1 MQQGPFKMDYPN
13 RGQPDLQQPKARNQ
27 PQGQLAALMRGR
39 VDSEN
44 ELYLVDNMQHD
55 QRPSSAPP
63 DPHQFQF
70 PILSNQPTSWKT
82 HNQPIPSPLYDP
94 SSSSRQ
100 VWSNNSKK
108 PTRPATLDT
117 YHSKFSLSPS
127 LFL

>member
-1 MQQGPFKMDYPN
+1 
-13 RGQPDLQQPKARNQ
+13 
-27 PQGQLAALMRGR
+27 MRGR

-44 ELYLVDNMQHD
+44 ELYLVDSMQQLD

-70 PILSNQPTSWKT
+70 PVLATQQQNNPAWKNNNQPVA
-82 HNQPIPSPLYDP
+82 SPLYDP

-108 PTRPATLDT
+108 QARPATMDT
-117 YHSKFSLSPS
+117 YHSKFYIN
-127 LFL
+127 